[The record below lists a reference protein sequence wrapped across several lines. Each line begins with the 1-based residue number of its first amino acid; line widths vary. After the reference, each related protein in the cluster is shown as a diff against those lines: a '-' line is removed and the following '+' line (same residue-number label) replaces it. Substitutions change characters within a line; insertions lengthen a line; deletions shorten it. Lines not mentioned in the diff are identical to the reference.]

1 MDKTVSAI
9 ENLLSDEILNQL
21 TYNEYGHH
29 AYACEDILVAY
40 THAYKLSLVKYN
52 GIKIHIYTSATIYQ
66 YIFKLVEI
74 HVYYVTPE
82 NF

>member
-21 TYNEYGHH
+21 TYNEYGHY
-29 AYACEDILVAY
+29 AYTCEDILLAY
-40 THAYKLSLVKYN
+40 TYAQKLSLVKYN
-52 GIKIHIYTSATIYQ
+52 CIK
-66 YIFKLVEI
+66 YIFILQQKYINIYKLI
-74 HVYYVTPE
+74 DICIYYVTPE